1 MFQMASQLALG
12 LLSTLA
18 FALVTGVNITI
29 CDCNTPKAIG
39 LLDAELPS
47 YCQTSV
53 TVQPIIKK
61 YQFFIKEEPHAHW
74 EGYVC
79 RTWIKTK
86 KIVGYFFGAYDTTFT
101 TSSRPVTEKE
111 CWEMA
116 QYQRCF
122 ENSMEGE
129 VDSFSFTTPPEGEGA
144 WMQIKTY
151 GLINCMLQKIT
162 IRKDCLHCPIT
173 SPFGLLTNNSGVSFV
188 RHHDSIIVWDASKA
202 NISGQCNLK
211 ILQLGSGLVYKVDS
225 NSLKLVDSASQLEY
239 FYYENVET
247 ICTKSLHKLK
257 NLDSAYLQIIA
268 QDWSHISNVDTKLC
282 LDTNLEEVDCNS
294 QKPQE
299 FILYKNELAL
309 NLTHLAVT
317 KKNCL
322 RPMILLGLYNTMG
335 RMRARDK
342 NNIRFFD
349 VISTDCDRKANF
361 RWNSDTME
369 ITAFMPNWREACLTA
384 VVGSQPTL
392 KNCTQ
397 EKNQK
402 WIFGLPEIPTKR
414 RMDDSQPLLLQ
425 HHQYMERQATV
436 HENVL
441 EKEIKKVYCGNLQVR
456 KYTTMLLA
464 EQNGLLAARANKLPM
479 CQRLKMYGEYFI
491 VQQCTPVNISV
502 GMKQT
507 KCGPEPSYK
516 NFTVGKDGFSLHP
529 FEECFWPN
537 NLVNLNGKPHM
548 WKDGEWSV
556 MQPSIHLST
565 LRLTSKFEELED
577 NEAQYLI
584 NSHDISTRPEYESI
598 NSVNEIV
605 SRIHESNSKSL
616 SVILVNEHEDSRS
629 WSLHGWASKLQTSLI
644 TVISAALFSIVI
656 IIIIWKYKSRVI
668 GLREILEHFAMG
680 LQERRRQQANM
691 LTM

>member
-1 MFQMASQLALG
+1 
-12 LLSTLA
+12 
-18 FALVTGVNITI
+18 
-29 CDCNTPKAIG
+29 
-39 LLDAELPS
+39 
-47 YCQTSV
+47 
-53 TVQPIIKK
+53 
-61 YQFFIKEEPHAHW
+61 
-74 EGYVC
+74 
-79 RTWIKTK
+79 
-86 KIVGYFFGAYDTTFT
+86 
-101 TSSRPVTEKE
+101 
-111 CWEMA
+111 
-116 QYQRCF
+116 
-122 ENSMEGE
+122 
-129 VDSFSFTTPPEGEGA
+129 
-144 WMQIKTY
+144 
-151 GLINCMLQKIT
+151 
-162 IRKDCLHCPIT
+162 
-173 SPFGLLTNNSGVSFV
+173 
-188 RHHDSIIVWDASKA
+188 
-202 NISGQCNLK
+202 
-211 ILQLGSGLVYKVDS
+211 
-225 NSLKLVDSASQLEY
+225 
-239 FYYENVET
+239 
-247 ICTKSLHKLK
+247 
-257 NLDSAYLQIIA
+257 
-268 QDWSHISNVDTKLC
+268 
-282 LDTNLEEVDCNS
+282 
-294 QKPQE
+294 
-299 FILYKNELAL
+299 
-309 NLTHLAVT
+309 
-317 KKNCL
+317 
-322 RPMILLGLYNTMG
+322 MILLGLYNTMG
-335 RMRARDK
+335 RMRAKDK

-577 NEAQYLI
+577 NEARYLI